1 MTENDL
7 KRFINE
13 LNKNNAEEYIFLRPL
28 TTAVDFATVWDHTI
42 HPLTKV
48 KSLLPPNSFYF
59 IKNAD
64 GYYVAAVS
72 DMSYDLHWF
81 VLPKYRGKGYL
92 TNSLKSV
99 ILPHLFQDNRSEQR
113 ITIDKSTIGEK
124 NYSAS
129 LKVAKALGF
138 IQTSNWA
145 GKTELKISNS
155 DFTGLPYIA
164 GKNTTIPEERIKI
177 IIARAK
183 EIGKELFKIESE
195 LEMKI
200 GFPDEIEE
208 IKEIAVKV
216 KRVPDLIHDVYWVK
230 K

>member
-1 MTENDL
+1 MTEKDL

-13 LNKNNAEEYIFLRPL
+13 LNKNKAEEYIFLRPL
-28 TTAVDFATVWDHTI
+28 TPGVDFATVWDHTI

-48 KSLLPPNSFYF
+48 RSLFPPNSFYF
-59 IKNAD
+59 IKNTD

-72 DMSYDLHWF
+72 DMDYDLHWF

-113 ITIDKSTIGEK
+113 ITVDKNAIGKK

-129 LKVAKALGF
+129 IKVAKALGF

-155 DFTGLPYIA
+155 NFARLPYIG

-183 EIGKELFKIESE
+183 KIGKELFKIESE
-195 LEMKI
+195 LEMKM
-200 GFPDEIEE
+200 GFTDEIEK
-208 IKEIAVKV
+208 IKEIVVEV
-216 KRVPDLIHDVYWVK
+216 KRVPDLIHDAYWFNK
-230 K
+230 